1 MVNYWHFA
9 PWKGIWIP
17 RSGRFCLQNPESG
30 KFCFWKVEFQALES
44 GIQRKESRIPLTIEI
59 QNPSS
64 TNEDWNLIPGIRNP
78 WRRNHNPRLSWISL
92 HGARQLLFLLRN
104 KVYIL
109 RLELSKKTKYR
120 ITFLL
125 ETYSH
130 SVGQKRQSAETTFS
144 RLITYTLRKK
154 TLNIVKDSRG
164 KIPQSHENP

>member
-1 MVNYWHFA
+1 MEGNLDSEVGEIL
-9 PWKGIWIP
+9 P
-17 RSGRFCLQNPESG
+17 
-30 KFCFWKVEFQALES
+30 VES
-44 GIQRKESRIPLTIEI
+44 GIREI
-59 QNPSS
+59 LLLESS
-64 TNEDWNLIPGIRNP
+64 TNKDWNLIPGIRNP

-130 SVGQKRQSAETTFS
+130 SVG
-144 RLITYTLRKK
+144 
-154 TLNIVKDSRG
+154 
-164 KIPQSHENP
+164 